1 MISLCALSIVCAVCM
16 WVANA
21 RAIVGA
27 LVNEI
32 RALKLIFV
40 CDFTSCRCKVLAT
53 KLDTTVFVLLF
64 FFVPPKI
71 KPIIIIFVSCC
82 DTWSPSKNNNTHT
95 HTVCACNCSN
105 ANATDETRRAD
116 RFRIVRQKS
125 IVRTR
130 QQPRRVD
137 GCTTADT
144 KLRPIYLAIIIFF
157 ARNKFSSNCSSKPL
171 RLESESEMNFR
182 QFSICVIE
190 FFHRKTDS
198 VHFDSIC
205 IWYDKR

>member
-71 KPIIIIFVSCC
+71 KAIIIIFVSCC

-95 HTVCACNCSN
+95 HTVCACNCFN
-105 ANATDETRRAD
+105 ANATDETRRDEQTGFELFDKNQSFERVSSHDVSTDAQPP
-116 RFRIVRQKS
+116 IVNY
-125 IVRTR
+125 
-130 QQPRRVD
+130 D
-137 GCTTADT
+137 
-144 KLRPIYLAIIIFF
+144 
-157 ARNKFSSNCSSKPL
+157 
-171 RLESESEMNFR
+171 
-182 QFSICVIE
+182 QF
-190 FFHRKTDS
+190 T
-198 VHFDSIC
+198 
-205 IWYDKR
+205 WQ